1 MGETAIKPPVDVEET
16 CFHCGL
22 PVPDVDEPINLN
34 VLGAEQHFCC
44 HGCSA
49 VCSAIVDAG
58 LEEYYKHRT
67 THSATADIDIVP
79 DFLKQSDLYDRPEIQ
94 KNFVLEEGMWREASL
109 LLENIR
115 CPACLWLNERHL
127 RNLDGVIDVHID
139 DVTQRARVKWDP
151 HKIRLSEILMAITS
165 IGYIAHPYDATR
177 SRQLQKIR
185 DRRSTE
191 RLIFAG
197 LIGMLVMQFSF
208 ATYLMPVEPDAS
220 LPIWVVLGR
229 WTGLFLTAIILVYSG
244 QEFFAGVWSDIKN
257 RRLGMDV
264 PVVLGLLFA
273 WFGSLNATITSQGE
287 VYLDSIAMF
296 VFFLLLARRLELK
309 GKLIAAGRLEELARV
324 TPRTAVRIDS
334 SGERHRIA
342 VEDLE
347 VGDMVHLLPGET
359 VQVDGEVVRGVSS
372 FDESLLTG
380 ESLPVLHQQGDMLLA
395 GSVNGEQSIDMR
407 VTHTVQASAVSEIR
421 KLIDRGLAQ
430 RPGYAELADR
440 IATWFVVVIL
450 VLAASTAAYW
460 IMHQPEQWLATT
472 VAVLIVTCPCALALA
487 TPMTLSVS
495 AGKFVGLG
503 ILPLSMKAL
512 DALAKSTL
520 FVFDKTGTL
529 THGKPELAEVVTY
542 AGIDRDDDLG
552 RASLLSA
559 DSEHPVARALRA
571 FPHINADTD
580 ELFNQPG
587 AGTMARINGEEWF
600 LGKAEYIEA
609 MTPLTDDQRE
619 QVESFRRQG
628 YLVSILASRGGEV
641 AIFTFHD
648 PLRPGVEEL
657 LAGLKKCGV
666 TDFVILSG
674 DSQQNVERV
683 ANKLGIASF
692 YANLSPREKFDWVQS
707 RQNEGRQ
714 VAMFGDGINDAPT
727 LALADVSL
735 SFADATDLANNSS
748 DFLLLNDEPQV
759 LVKARRLAI
768 RTHTNLMQNFAWA
781 AIYNFVAVP
790 FAAVGLIPPWGAAI
804 GMSLSSLV
812 VVINALRLQR
822 VDD

>member
-1 MGETAIKPPVDVEET
+1 MGGADIKPPSEVEET

-22 PVPDVDEPINLN
+22 PVPDFDDPINLD
-34 VLGAEQHFCC
+34 VLDVERHFCC
-44 HGCSA
+44 HGCEA
-49 VCSAIVDAG
+49 VCSAIVGAG
-58 LEEYYKHRT
+58 LEDYYKHRT

-94 KNFVLEEGMWREASL
+94 KNFVLEEGAWREASL

-127 RNLDGVIDVHID
+127 RSLDGVMDVHID

-151 HKIRLSEILMAITS
+151 QKIRLSEILTAITS

-177 SRQLQKIR
+177 SKQLQKVR
-185 DRRSTE
+185 NRRSTE

-197 LIGMLVMQFSF
+197 VIGMLVMQFSF
-208 ATYLMPVEPDAS
+208 ATYLLPAEPGAS
-220 LPIWVVLGR
+220 LPMWVVLGR
-229 WTGLFLTAIILVYSG
+229 WTGLFLTACILIYSG

-257 RRLGMDV
+257 RHLGMDV

-309 GKLIAAGRLEELARV
+309 GKLKAAGRLEELARV
-324 TPRTAVRIDS
+324 TPRTASRIDS
-334 SGERHRIA
+334 SGERHRVA
-342 VEDLE
+342 VEDLQ
-347 VGDMVHLLPGET
+347 VGDLVHLLPGET
-359 VQVDGEVVRGVSS
+359 VQVDGEVVRGESS

-380 ESLPVLHQQGDMLLA
+380 ESLPVLHEVGDALLA

-440 IATWFVVVIL
+440 IATWFVAVIL
-450 VLAASTAAYW
+450 VLAATTATYW
-460 IMHQPEQWLATT
+460 FMHQPDQWLATT

-487 TPMTLSVS
+487 TPMSLSVS

-503 ILPLSMKAL
+503 MLPLRMKAL
-512 DALAKSTL
+512 DALAKSKL

-529 THGKPELAEVVTY
+529 THGKPELAEIVTY
-542 AGIDRDDDLG
+542 AGVERDD
-552 RASLLSA
+552 AISA
-559 DSEHPVARALRA
+559 DSEHPVAKALRA
-571 FPHINADTD
+571 FPHDKADTG
-580 ELFNQPG
+580 ELFNLPG
-587 AGTMARINGEEWF
+587 AGKSPCLVMA
-600 LGKAEYIEA
+600 L
-609 MTPLTDDQRE
+609 MMP
-619 QVESFRRQG
+619 RR
-628 YLVSILASRGGEV
+628 
-641 AIFTFHD
+641 
-648 PLRPGVEEL
+648 LRL
-657 LAGLKKCGV
+657 
-666 TDFVILSG
+666 
-674 DSQQNVERV
+674 Q
-683 ANKLGIASF
+683 
-692 YANLSPREKFDWVQS
+692 
-707 RQNEGRQ
+707 
-714 VAMFGDGINDAPT
+714 M
-727 LALADVSL
+727 SL

-748 DFLLLNDEPQV
+748 DFLLLNDEPEV
-759 LVKARRLAI
+759 LVKARRLAK

-781 AIYNFVAVP
+781 AGYNFIAVP

-812 VVINALRLQR
+812 VVVNALRLQR

>member
-1 MGETAIKPPVDVEET
+1 MGEAANNPPADVEET

-22 PVPDVDEPINLN
+22 PVPDFDEPIKLD
-34 VLGAEQHFCC
+34 VLQAERHFCC
-44 HGCSA
+44 HGCEA
-49 VCSAIVDAG
+49 VCKAIVDAD
-58 LEEYYKHRT
+58 LEDYYKHRT
-67 THSATADIDIVP
+67 THSATADVDIVP

-94 KNFVLEEGMWREASL
+94 KNFVLEEGAWREASL

-115 CPACLWLNERHL
+115 CPACLWLNEKHL
-127 RNLDGVIDVHID
+127 RSLDGVMDVHID
-139 DVTQRARVKWDP
+139 DVTQRARVKWNP
-151 HKIRLSEILMAITS
+151 QKIRLSEILTAISS

-185 DRRSTE
+185 NRRSTE

-220 LPIWVVLGR
+220 LPMWVVLGR
-229 WTGLFLTAIILVYSG
+229 WTGLLLTAIILVYSG

-264 PVVLGLLFA
+264 PLVLGLLFA
-273 WFGSLNATITSQGE
+273 WFGTITSQGE

-309 GKLIAAGRLEELARV
+309 GKLKAAGRLEELARV
-324 TPRTAVRIDS
+324 TPRTAVRIDTG
-334 SGERHRIA
+334 GERHRVA
-342 VEDLE
+342 VEDLQ
-347 VGDMVHLLPGET
+347 VGDLVHLLPGET
-359 VQVDGEVVRGVSS
+359 VQVDGEVARGVSS

-380 ESLPVLHQQGDMLLA
+380 ESLPVLHEIGDALLA
-395 GSVNGEQSIDMR
+395 GSVNGEQSIDML

-440 IATWFVVVIL
+440 IATWFVAVIL
-450 VLAASTAAYW
+450 VLAATTATYW
-460 IMHQPEQWLATT
+460 FMHQPDQWLATT

-503 ILPLSMKAL
+503 MLPLRMKAL

-542 AGIDRDDDLG
+542 AGIERDDALG

-571 FPHINADTD
+571 FPHDKADTD

-587 AGTMARINGEEWF
+587 AGTSARINGEEWF
-600 LGKAEYIEA
+600 LGKAEYIQEK
-609 MTPLTDDQRE
+609 TPLTDDQRE
-619 QVESFRRQG
+619 RVESFRKQG
-628 YLVSILASRGGEV
+628 YLVSVLASGSGVV

-657 LAGLKKCGV
+657 LSGLKKSGV
-666 TDFVILSG
+666 TEFVILSG

-683 ANKLGIASF
+683 ASKLGITSF
-692 YANLSPREKFDWVQS
+692 HANLSPREKFDWVQS
-707 RQNEGRQ
+707 RQKEGRQ
-714 VAMFGDGINDAPT
+714 IAMFGVGNNDAPT

-759 LVKARRLAI
+759 LVKARRLAV

-812 VVINALRLQR
+812 VVVNALRLQR
-822 VDD
+822 SND

>member
-1 MGETAIKPPVDVEET
+1 MGGADIKPPSEVEET

-22 PVPDVDEPINLN
+22 PVPDFDDPINLD
-34 VLGAEQHFCC
+34 VLDVERHFCC
-44 HGCSA
+44 HGCEA
-49 VCSAIVDAG
+49 VCSAIVGAG
-58 LEEYYKHRT
+58 LEDYYKHRT

-94 KNFVLEEGMWREASL
+94 KNFVLEEGAWREASL

-127 RNLDGVIDVHID
+127 RSLDGVMDVHID

-151 HKIRLSEILMAITS
+151 QKIRLSEILTAITS

-177 SRQLQKIR
+177 SKQLQKVR
-185 DRRSTE
+185 NRRSTE

-197 LIGMLVMQFSF
+197 VIGMLVMQFSF
-208 ATYLMPVEPDAS
+208 ATYLLPAEPGAS
-220 LPIWVVLGR
+220 LPMWVVLGR
-229 WTGLFLTAIILVYSG
+229 WTGLFLTACILIYSG

-309 GKLIAAGRLEELARV
+309 GKLKAAGRLEELARV
-324 TPRTAVRIDS
+324 TPRTASRIDS
-334 SGERHRIA
+334 SGERHRVA
-342 VEDLE
+342 VEDLQ
-347 VGDMVHLLPGET
+347 VGDLVHLLPGET
-359 VQVDGEVVRGVSS
+359 VQVDGEVVRGESG

-380 ESLPVLHQQGDMLLA
+380 ESLPVLHEVGDALLA

-440 IATWFVVVIL
+440 IATWFVAVIL
-450 VLAASTAAYW
+450 VLAATTATYW
-460 IMHQPEQWLATT
+460 FMHQPDQWLATT

-487 TPMTLSVS
+487 TPMSLSVS

-503 ILPLSMKAL
+503 MLPLRMKAL
-512 DALAKSTL
+512 DALAKSKL

-529 THGKPELAEVVTY
+529 THGKPELAEIVTY
-542 AGIDRDDDLG
+542 AGVERDDAMG

-559 DSEHPVARALRA
+559 DSEHPVAKALRA
-571 FPHINADTD
+571 FPHDKADTG
-580 ELFNQPG
+580 ELFNLPG
-587 AGTMARINGEEWF
+587 AGTRARINGEEWF
-600 LGKAEYIEA
+600 LGKAEYIEES
-609 MTPLTDDQRE
+609 TPLTAEQRE
-619 QVESFRRQG
+619 RVESFRQQG
-628 YLVSILASRGGEV
+628 YLVSVLASGSGVV

-648 PLRPGVEEL
+648 PLRSGVEEL
-657 LAGLKKCGV
+657 LSGLKETGV
-666 TDFVILSG
+666 EEFVILSG

-683 ANKLGIASF
+683 ANKLGITSF
-692 YANLSPREKFDWVQS
+692 HANLSPREKFDWVQS
-707 RQNEGRQ
+707 RQKEGRQ
-714 VAMFGDGINDAPT
+714 IAMFGDGINDAPT

-748 DFLLLNDEPQV
+748 DFLLLNDEPEV
-759 LVKARRLAI
+759 LVKARRLAK

-781 AIYNFVAVP
+781 AGYNFIAVP

-812 VVINALRLQR
+812 VVVNALRLQR